1 MEYISRALFGIANS
15 LLIPDIILLILFF
28 LRALVLLGGT
38 YNGFMLRRRNN
49 QRFTPTVS
57 KTSRK
62 ACRRRPTPCT
72 SVI

>member
-38 YNGFMLRRRNN
+38 LI
-49 QRFTPTVS
+49 
-57 KTSRK
+57 SREC
-62 ACRRRPTPCT
+62 A
-72 SVI
+72 